1 MGKRVAV
8 VTDSIACIPRDLL
21 EKYRISVIP
30 LNFYANGRVYR
41 DGIDVTPS
49 EAYKLFL
56 KDPETFKTSGA
67 SPQDCIDAYSA
78 AAKKGKDVFSVIL
91 SSRLSA
97 IYSTAEAAGKQVQ
110 EELRGVT
117 VAVLDSRTA
126 AAAEGLIALAAA
138 RVADAGKSLAEV
150 KTVAEK
156 VRDKVQI
163 IAYMDTVRYI
173 YRSGRIPRIASIA
186 GSMLKI
192 RPLFTFAGG
201 MPLFAG
207 AVRSKATG
215 IKRLLESMNS
225 KVNGRPV
232 HVAVMHVYAEDD
244 AARLKDRVAK
254 DFNCAELWLTEF
266 SPSHGLCL
274 RHRYLG
280 AGFLPRRLS
289 RNLSASTTIS
299 QSLQCFSLSLFK
311 RHNTC

>member
-8 VTDSIACIPRDLL
+8 VTDSIACIPQDLL
-21 EKYRISVIP
+21 EKHRISVIP
-30 LNFYANGRVYR
+30 LNFYANGRVYK

-78 AAKKGKDVFSVIL
+78 AAKEGKDVFSVIL

-110 EELRGVT
+110 GEFRGAT

-150 KTVAEK
+150 KAAAEK

-201 MPLFAG
+201 MPQFAG
-207 AVRSKATG
+207 AVRNKATG
-215 IKRLLESMNS
+215 IERMLKSMNG

-244 AARLKDRVAK
+244 AVRLKDRVAK
-254 DFNCAELWLTEF
+254 DFKCADLWLTEF
-266 SPSHGLCL
+266 SPLMGYACGTGTLGLAF
-274 RHRYLG
+274 Y
-280 AGFLPRRLS
+280 PED
-289 RNLSASTTIS
+289 
-299 QSLQCFSLSLFK
+299 
-311 RHNTC
+311 